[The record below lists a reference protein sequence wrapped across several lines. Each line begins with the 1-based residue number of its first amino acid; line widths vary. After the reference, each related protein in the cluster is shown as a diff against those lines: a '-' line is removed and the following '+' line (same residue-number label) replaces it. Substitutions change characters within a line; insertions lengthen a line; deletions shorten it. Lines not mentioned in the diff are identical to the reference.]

1 MGDDIYF
8 ESVNISYKTVNIFEE
23 MYGSKKE
30 EIINDLKKILKEK
43 YNIDINGSTRENI
56 HNPSIK
62 YGNHANSI
70 GDCSICEHE
79 HRGEYSGTITP
90 RTNRNN

>member
-23 MYGSKKE
+23 MYGTKKK

-43 YNIDINGSTRENI
+43 YNININESVRKDNLILDT
-56 HNPSIK
+56 K
-62 YGNHANSI
+62 Y
-70 GDCSICEHE
+70 EH
-79 HRGEYSGTITP
+79 SA
-90 RTNRNN
+90 